1 MSHILLKMDVDE
13 EMRMSLLSQ
22 ELKMRSKQPEAWTKT
37 KFRKYANFGRN
48 RNKTAEEIL
57 NAEPKTMAKS
67 ALKK

>member
-13 EMRMSLLSQ
+13 EMRLNLLSQ
-22 ELKMRSKQPEAWTKT
+22 EMKMRSKQPEAWTKT

-57 NAEPKTMAKS
+57 NAEPKSSKV
-67 ALKK
+67 LKK